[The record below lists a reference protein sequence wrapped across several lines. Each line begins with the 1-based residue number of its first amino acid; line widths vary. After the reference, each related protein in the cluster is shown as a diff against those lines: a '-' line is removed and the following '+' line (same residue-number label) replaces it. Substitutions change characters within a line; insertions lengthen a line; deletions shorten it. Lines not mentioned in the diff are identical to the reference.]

1 MVSALRTAAASLIRA
16 RAPMAIARP
25 AVARAAVVTPRFAP
39 VRFYAASAGLSKSD
53 IETRIVDV
61 LKTFE
66 KVDPSKVRSLSPNS
80 RRCLPSPGSAA
91 IFKLGCRSQSY
102 IDFGTSASAVES
114 ATAVSATSSFTSDL
128 GLDSLDAVEV
138 VMAIEEEFTI
148 EIPDEEA
155 DNITTVQQAIDYIA
169 KTPEAV

>member
-1 MVSALRTAAASLIRA
+1 MVAALRTAAASLVRA
-16 RAPMAIARP
+16 RAPMALARP
-25 AVARAAVVTPRFAP
+25 AIMTPRFAP

-66 KVDPSKVRSLSPNS
+66 KVDPSKV
-80 RRCLPSPGSAA
+80 A
-91 IFKLGCRSQSY
+91 
-102 IDFGTSASAVES
+102 
-114 ATAVSATSSFTSDL
+114 ATSSFTTDL

-169 KTPEAV
+169 KSPEAV